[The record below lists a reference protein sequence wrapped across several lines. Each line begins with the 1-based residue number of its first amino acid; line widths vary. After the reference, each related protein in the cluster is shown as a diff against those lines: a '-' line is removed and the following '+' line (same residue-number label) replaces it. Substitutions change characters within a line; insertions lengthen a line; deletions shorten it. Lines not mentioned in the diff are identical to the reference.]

1 MKTKLVAV
9 IVVALTVW
17 GLKRHYSDAGA
28 DDLRWILSPTA
39 WLVGTATGTAF
50 TMAPGEGYV
59 SHERLFVIEKTC
71 AGVNFLAAAFGM
83 VAFGFM
89 HRVRSTVSC
98 VSVLGAS
105 LIAGYGAAVVVNA
118 VRIVIAMWL
127 AIHPITLF
135 TLTAGDVHRFEG
147 IAVYFGGLV
156 VLAELARRIDRSAFL
171 ARCGR

>member
-1 MKTKLVAV
+1 MKTKLIVLT
-9 IVVALTVW
+9 VVALIVW
-17 GLKRHYSDAGA
+17 GLKRHYSDGGA

-39 WLVGTATGTAF
+39 WLVGAATGTAF
-50 TMAPGEGYV
+50 TMVPREGYV

-83 VAFGFM
+83 MALGFM

-98 VSVLGAS
+98 VSVVGSS

-118 VRIVIAMWL
+118 LRIVIAMWL
-127 AIHPITLF
+127 ATHPIALF

-171 ARCGR
+171 ATRGR

>member
-1 MKTKLVAV
+1 VKTKLVVLTVVAV
-9 IVVALTVW
+9 IVW
-17 GLKRHYSDAGA
+17 SLKRHYSEAGA
-28 DDLRWILSPTA
+28 DDLLWILSPTA

-59 SHERLFVIEKTC
+59 SHEHLFVIEKTC
-71 AGVNFLAAAFGM
+71 AGINFLAAAFGM
-83 VAFGFM
+83 VACGFM
-89 HRVRSTVSC
+89 HRVRSTVSFA
-98 VSVLGAS
+98 SVLGAS

-127 AIHPITLF
+127 ATHPITLS
-135 TLTAGDVHRFEG
+135 TLTAGDVHRLEG

-156 VLAELARRIDRSAFL
+156 VLYEVARRIDRSALL